1 MLTTQCLCTQL
12 RRAARGVTRVYDDAL
27 QGIGLTV
34 AQFSLLRH
42 LARLERPSISE
53 LAEAMGLD
61 RSTLGRNLR
70 PLQAEGLVELQGDA
84 GDQRNR
90 LVLLTA
96 AGRERLEQGA
106 QPWEAAQRRM
116 YERLGVERREQLM
129 ALLGELETLD

>member
-1 MLTTQCLCTQL
+1 MLKTQCLCTQL

-42 LARLERPSISE
+42 LARLDEPSISA
-53 LAEAMGLD
+53 LADAMGLD
-61 RSTLGRNLR
+61 RSTLGRNLK

-90 LVLLTA
+90 LVLLTDT
-96 AGRERLEQGA
+96 GRERLEQGA
-106 QPWEAAQRRM
+106 APWEAVQQRM
-116 YERLGVERREQLM
+116 HEQLGEANRAQLM
-129 ALLGELETLD
+129 ALLGELESLG

>member
-27 QGIGLTV
+27 QGVGLTV

-42 LARLERPSISE
+42 LARLDEPSISA

-61 RSTLGRNLR
+61 RSTLGRNLK
-70 PLQAEGLVELQGDA
+70 PLQADGLVQLQGDA

-96 AGRERLEQGA
+96 SGRERLEQGA
-106 QPWEAAQRRM
+106 EPWEAAQQRM
-116 YERLGVERREQLM
+116 YEQLGEANRAQLM
-129 ALLGELETLD
+129 ALLGELESLG

>member
-27 QGIGLTV
+27 QGVGLTV

-42 LARLERPSISE
+42 LARLDEPSISA

-61 RSTLGRNLR
+61 RSTLGRNLK
-70 PLQAEGLVELQGDA
+70 PLQADGLVQLQGDA

-96 AGRERLEQGA
+96 FGRERLEQGA
-106 QPWEAAQRRM
+106 EPWEAAQQRM
-116 YERLGVERREQLM
+116 YEQLGEANRAQLM
-129 ALLGELETLD
+129 ALLGELESLG

>member
-42 LARLERPSISE
+42 LARLEQPSISE

-70 PLQAEGLVELQGDA
+70 PLQAEGLVVLQGDA

-116 YERLGVERREQLM
+116 YERLGAERREQLM
-129 ALLGELETLD
+129 ALLGELEALD

>member
-42 LARLERPSISE
+42 LVRLEQPSISA

-70 PLQAEGLVELQGDA
+70 LLQAEGLVELQGDA
-84 GDQRNR
+84 EDQRNR
-90 LVLLTA
+90 LVRLSP
-96 AGRERLEQGA
+96 AGRERLEQGTA
-106 QPWEAAQRRM
+106 PWEAAQRRM
-116 YERLGVERREQLM
+116 FERLGEERRGQLM
-129 ALLGELETLD
+129 ALLGELEVLE

>member
-27 QGIGLTV
+27 QDIGLTV

-42 LARLERPSISE
+42 LARLEQPSISA

-70 PLQAEGLVELQGDA
+70 PLQADGLVELLGDA
-84 GDQRNR
+84 DDQRNR
-90 LVLLTA
+90 LVQLTA
-96 AGRERLEQGA
+96 QGRERLERGA
-106 QPWEAAQRRM
+106 QPWEDAQQRM
-116 YERLGVERREQLM
+116 FARLGEERREQLM
-129 ALLGELETLD
+129 ALLGELEALD